1 MATQQ
6 KKTMMRCAFVVCFPP
21 VHENRERG
29 EWKNTPRTLF
39 LYADVFTISLSD
51 SIISEEIACA
61 TKRILPNLRHW
72 KRTPADSQHT

>member
-1 MATQQ
+1 
-6 KKTMMRCAFVVCFPP
+6 MRT
-21 VHENRERG
+21 EREASG
-29 EWKNTPRTLF
+29 RTL
-39 LYADVFTISLSD
+39 LYSNADVFTISLSD